1 MQRRRYLSGTEVELL
16 ISSAARKET
25 GERDQCLIYMAF
37 IHGYRISELLS
48 LTFSDIDF
56 NSNYIH
62 IKRSKQGFSTIH
74 PLLHEERQLLLK
86 WLTVRICYQN
96 AQESPYVFI
105 SRRGTPLSRQQA
117 YNIVKSA
124 GSAARLS
131 VKAHPHMLRHACG
144 YALADR
150 GINTRLIQDYLGHRN
165 IRHTVHYTASN
176 AGRFVNI
183 WGSESGEAVCLCES
197 HCSACVRL

>member
-1 MQRRRYLSGTEVELL
+1 MLKRRYLSGTEIELL
-16 ISSAARKET
+16 ICSAAKKET
-25 GERDQCLIYMAF
+25 GARDRCLIYMAY
-37 IHGYRISELLS
+37 IHGYRISELLA

-56 NSNYIH
+56 NSGCIH
-62 IKRSKQGFSTIH
+62 IKRSKQGFSTTH
-74 PLLHEERQLLLK
+74 PLLQEERHLLLQ
-86 WLTVRICYQN
+86 WLSVRVCYKN

-124 GSAARLS
+124 GNDAGLTVS
-131 VKAHPHMLRHACG
+131 AHPHMLRHACG

-176 AGRFVNI
+176 AQRFVNI
-183 WGSESGEAVCLCES
+183 WERETDKALCSCEKNCPVCIK
-197 HCSACVRL
+197 

>member
-1 MQRRRYLSGTEVELL
+1 MPKRRYLSGTEIELL
-16 ISSAARKET
+16 IRSAA
-25 GERDQCLIYMAF
+25 GERDRCLIYMAF

-56 NSNYIH
+56 NSGYIH
-62 IKRSKQGFSTIH
+62 IRRSKRGFSTTH
-74 PLLHEERQLLLK
+74 PLLREERELLLG
-86 WLTVRICYQN
+86 WLAVRLAYKN
-96 AQESPYVFI
+96 AGESQYVFI

-124 GSAARLS
+124 GRLASLS
-131 VKAHPHMLRHACG
+131 VAAHPHMLRHACG

-150 GINTRLIQDYLGHRN
+150 GISTRLIQDYLGHRN

-176 AGRFVNI
+176 AQRFMNI
-183 WGSESGEAVCLCES
+183 WGSGPGEANCSCDPSCPVC
-197 HCSACVRL
+197 AR